1 MCKGAEALRIQE
13 QIAKAEARDKVFE
26 MMDQHSTKS
35 ESNLIKRKKPT
46 IQLRA
51 IEIDIWDDLLYQR
64 HQQHLDNPSIQLLN
78 EGRKI
83 SVDNESSYTPR
94 RQDRR
99 FGSQRS
105 SIEVSGVLRQLLEQQ
120 SAPDVD
126 IDVFDGNPLNFKYF
140 MTLFR
145 EVVESKIED
154 PCGRLIDLMKYTTAE
169 AKELIKHDIEQPAN
183 KSMRMLSIFYIED
196 METNI
201 PY

>member
-120 SAPDVD
+120 Y
-126 IDVFDGNPLNFKYF
+126 FMYF

-196 METNI
+196 MERVATD
-201 PY
+201 